1 MLSSN
6 YTYAIIKDSYSN
18 QICFRGVIIKTNKG
32 DWDNIKMNLQTILN
46 SALGVGTSLI
56 LGQIIP
62 EKMAYRF
69 VNYVSRRIASNPE
82 RIMVKA
88 TRANQWVIAGEN
100 ISTEEL
106 DRRTLAVFGSIG
118 CSLFDFYH
126 NLHKPEKIK
135 DLVVFTPRFHKVFQE
150 RLDGKH
156 GAIFIATHT
165 SAFDLGGAALA
176 LNGLCFQTLSFPN
189 VNDGYAWQNRIRRR
203 LNLEVTPLSMSSLQ
217 LARERLQNGGT
228 VLSGLD
234 RPHPGSAYK
243 PRFFGRPAA
252 LPVFHVRLGLRNDCP
267 IYVVGTNTQP
277 DGNYVIDCSEPIWM
291 QSDPDPYKEIIKNA
305 EKVLLAGEVFIRNAP
320 EQWAM
325 TYPVWPEVMNAV
337 S

>member
-1 MLSSN
+1 M
-6 YTYAIIKDSYSN
+6 
-18 QICFRGVIIKTNKG
+18 
-32 DWDNIKMNLQTILN
+32 NIQTILN
-46 SALGVGTSLI
+46 SSLGVGTSLV

-62 EKMAYRF
+62 ERIAYRF
-69 VNYVSRRIASNPE
+69 VNYVSRQVVSRPE

-100 ISTEEL
+100 ISPEEL
-106 DRRTLAVFGSIG
+106 DRRTFGVFCSIG
-118 CSLFDFYH
+118 RSLFDFYH
-126 NLHKPEKIK
+126 NLHHPQKIK
-135 DLVVFTPRFHKVFQE
+135 DLVIFSPHFQQVFQE
-150 RLDGKH
+150 RLEGKQ
-156 GAIFIATHT
+156 GAIFISTHT

-176 LNGLCFQTLSFPN
+176 LNGLHFQTLSFPN

-217 LARERLQNGGT
+217 LARERLQKGGT

-234 RPHPGSAYK
+234 RPHPGSNYK

-267 IYVVGTNTQP
+267 IYVVGTNTRP
-277 DGNYVIDCSEPIWM
+277 DGKYIIDSSEPIWM
-291 QSDPDPYKEIIKNA
+291 QPDPDPYQEIIKNA
-305 EKVLLAGEVFIRNAP
+305 ERVLLAGEVFIRNAP
-320 EQWAM
+320 DQWAM

-337 S
+337 P